1 LLVVIAGP
9 GGVGKDTVAQLLTQA
24 DPRFVVSRSWTT
36 RQRRAG
42 EAEDAYTFVDRPTFE
57 TRIANDGFL
66 EWAEYHGNLYG
77 TPRPDPADE
86 RHRLL
91 VIEVQGALQI
101 LDIDPDAFMI
111 LLEPPSL
118 DEQADRLRARGDDED
133 AVLRRVE
140 AAFHELA
147 EGRKIAH
154 ATVVND
160 DLTRA
165 VGEVRRILADRLS
178 GKKHTHDG

>member
-9 GGVGKDTVAQLLTQA
+9 GGVGKDTVAQRLCEV

-36 RQRRAG
+36 RARRAG

-57 TRIANDGFL
+57 ARIAEDGFL

-77 TPRPDPADE
+77 TPRPEPSDE

-101 LDIDPDAFMI
+101 LEIDRDAFMI
-111 LLEPPSL
+111 LLEPPSP
-118 DEQADRLRARGDDED
+118 EAQAERLRGRGDEEE

-140 AAFHELA
+140 AAFDELA

-165 VGEVRRILADRLS
+165 VEEVRRILVDRLS
-178 GKKHTHDG
+178 GENQPHDG